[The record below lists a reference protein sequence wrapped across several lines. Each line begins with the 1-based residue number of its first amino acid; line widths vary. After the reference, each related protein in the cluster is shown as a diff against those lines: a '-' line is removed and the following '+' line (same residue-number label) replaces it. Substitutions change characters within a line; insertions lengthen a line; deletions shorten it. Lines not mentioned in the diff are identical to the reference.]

1 MIPGFA
7 IRLDSMSRALSS
19 VIMPAIDPE
28 NRLAQEQAAL
38 MLGQLAMMSGQWDK
52 VERYTELCHADLVS
66 TAQALNPEGGAVTAA
81 AAQALSD
88 TLSTAQTPSEAA
100 FRDISAML
108 ERLVH
113 AVDEDGN
120 DSFRHQLHKEVLE
133 FGKRQAFRDR
143 AWFAACGFDVNAGE
157 LPTIEDLIRQGR

>member
-38 MLGQLAMMSGQWDK
+38 LLGQLAMMSGQWDK
-52 VERYTELCHADLVS
+52 VERYTQLCHTDLTS
-66 TAQALNPEGGAVTAA
+66 TAKALKPEGGAATAAAGEELSNRIA
-81 AAQALSD
+81 AAQA
-88 TLSTAQTPSEAA
+88 PSEESFREVSAA
-100 FRDISAML
+100 L
-108 ERLVH
+108 EKLVH

-120 DSFRHQLHKEVLE
+120 DAFRRHLHRDVLE

-143 AWFAACGFDVNAGE
+143 AWFIACGFDVNAGE
-157 LPTIEDLIRQGR
+157 LSPIEDLIRAG